1 MFKVILIALLLTACG
16 GYGQDNKQGTT
27 VANDKDKQEQT
38 R

>member
-1 MFKVILIALLLTACG
+1 MTRILLIALLLYACG
-16 GYGQDNKQGTT
+16 GHGQDNKQGTT